1 LVSRILGKRREKV
14 YQNILVPLNGSKVA
28 ECAIPW
34 ATELAKR
41 CGSEK
46 VTLVRVIKET
56 KGYKQAA
63 DYSKPPE
70 QTLASQAKGG
80 KEKDVEQ
87 YLAVAAKK
95 MQDEGIKVQ
104 TKVLLGKP
112 AQAIV
117 FYAEHNPCDLIVMAG
132 HGRGRLGR
140 LLSSSVCLKVFRGT
154 CKPVL
159 MVRGPGCVPGV

>member
-1 LVSRILGKRREKV
+1 MTV
-14 YQNILVPLNGSKVA
+14 YQNVLLPLDGSKVG

-34 ATELAKR
+34 AQELAKR

-46 VTLVRVIKET
+46 VTLVRVIKGT
-56 KGYKQAA
+56 KGYKQAP

-70 QTLASQAKGG
+70 QQLQTQAKGG
-80 KEKDVEQ
+80 KEKDAEQ
-87 YLAVAAKK
+87 YLAVIAKK
-95 MQDEGIKVQ
+95 LLEAGVKTE
-104 TKVLLGKP
+104 TKVLLGDP

-117 FYAEHNPCDLIVMAG
+117 FYAEHNPCDVIVMAS
-132 HGRGRLGR
+132 HGRGSLGR
-140 LLSSSVCLKVFRGT
+140 ALLGSAALKVFRGT